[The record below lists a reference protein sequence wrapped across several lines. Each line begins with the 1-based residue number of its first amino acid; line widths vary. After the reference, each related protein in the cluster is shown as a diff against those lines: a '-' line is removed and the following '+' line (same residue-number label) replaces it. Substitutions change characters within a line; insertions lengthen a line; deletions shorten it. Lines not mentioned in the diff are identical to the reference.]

1 MTTATD
7 SLSIEGES
15 HIAHLPFGLVVGSLY
30 LFCFLLFGALLLRE
44 IRLQDANMASIARER
59 GAVLF
64 RLIEVTRDWNA
75 QHGGVYV
82 PVTETTQPNP
92 YLDDPK
98 RDLITRDGTRLTK
111 INPAFM
117 TRQIAEIAEKLDG
130 VKFHITSLRPIRPA
144 NQADPWEKIAL
155 SAFET
160 GTREQLSFID
170 GDMPV
175 HRYMAPLVV
184 KEACLK
190 CHAGQHYQVGDIR
203 GGISIT
209 MPASQ
214 LLALQQAEKRRAI
227 WLHLFAALSLGAA
240 GHYLLRRSR
249 QFFRT
254 VQTINAAQEKLIAER
269 TRALTTANDDLRREV
284 FEHRR
289 SEALLKES
297 EERLRTVLDF
307 GTDGVIVTESGLVTF
322 ANRRLGEMLGR
333 DPGDLIG
340 KSGLEILHPSERSRV
355 ERYRDDRLKG
365 IPAPTQYRTR
375 LNHPDPNRIVTVD
388 FSVKMLS
395 SSEDSPKIL
404 VSIRDVTALIEA
416 ERGNRISG
424 AVFENAA
431 EAIIVT
437 DTNNRIVRVNPAFT
451 AITGYTPNEVRGQD
465 PKLLKSGRHD
475 KTFYATMWNSLL
487 TTGLW
492 QGEIWNRRKNG
503 DAFIEWL
510 SITRIAG
517 AEGEGG
523 YVATFSDITRR
534 KEAEDLMRHKAH
546 HDPLTDLPNRALFY
560 DRLQNA
566 LLNGKRYQRTFALL
580 YVDLDYFKEVNDHL
594 GHAAGDALLVET
606 SRRLSACLREADTV
620 ARLGGDEFAMILTE
634 VSNIGDAEEIAQRA
648 LHALSAPFALSEGTA
663 NISCSIGIA
672 LFPDHGEETE
682 ILQRHADK
690 ALYAAKDGG
699 RNTYRIYTPPTK
711 N

>member
-1 MTTATD
+1 MAIPAD
-7 SLSIEGES
+7 PHRGSGEN
-15 HIAHLPFGLVVGSLY
+15 HLAHLPPWLVVLFPY
-30 LFCFLLFGALLLRE
+30 LFCLLLFGVLLLRE
-44 IRLQDANMASIARER
+44 MRQQDENIASLARER
-59 GAVLF
+59 GLVLF

-98 RDLITRDGTRLTK
+98 RDLVTRDGTRLTK

-117 TRQIAEIAEKLDG
+117 TRQIAEIAEKLNG
-130 VKFHITSLRPIRPA
+130 VKFHITSLHPIRPA
-144 NQADPWEKIAL
+144 NRADAWEKAAL
-155 SAFET
+155 SSFEA
-160 GTREQLSFID
+160 GAREQLGFIN
-170 GDMPV
+170 GDNPV
-175 HRYMAPLVV
+175 HRYMAPLVI

-190 CHAGQHYQVGDIR
+190 CHASQGYRLGDIR

-209 MPASQ
+209 MPAAE
-214 LLALQQAEKRRAI
+214 LLALQRAEKWRAA

-249 QFFRT
+249 QFLRT
-254 VQTINAAQEKLIAER
+254 VQTIHAAQEKLIAER
-269 TRALTTANDDLRREV
+269 THALTSANDELTKKIA
-284 FEHRR
+284 EHLR
-289 SEALLKES
+289 SEARLKES
-297 EERLRTVLDF
+297 EEHLRTVLDF
-307 GTDGVIVTESGLVTF
+307 GTDGVIVTENGLVIF

-333 DPGDLIG
+333 NPEDLLG
-340 KSGLEILHPSERSRV
+340 KSGLEILHPDERSRV

-365 IPAPTQYRTR
+365 IPAPTLYRTR
-375 LNHPDPNRIVTVD
+375 LKPQDPGRVITVD
-388 FSVKMLS
+388 FSVKVLDS
-395 SSEDSPKIL
+395 SGTAPRIL
-404 VSIRDVTALIEA
+404 ASVRDVTALIEA
-416 ERGNRISG
+416 ERNDRISG
-424 AVFENAA
+424 AVFDNAA
-431 EAIIVT
+431 EAILVT
-437 DTNNRIVRVNPAFT
+437 DTDNHIVRVNPAFT

-465 PKLLKSGRHD
+465 PKLLKSGHHD
-475 KTFYATMWNSLL
+475 QEFYAAMWHSLL

-510 SITRIAG
+510 SITRITDSD
-517 AEGEGG
+517 GEGG
-523 YVATFSDITRR
+523 FVATFSDITRR

-566 LLNGKRYQRTFALL
+566 LLNSKRYKRAFALL

-594 GHAAGDALLVET
+594 GHAAGDTVLIET
-606 SRRLSACLREADTV
+606 SRRLSSCLREADTI

-634 VSNIGDAEEIAQRA
+634 VKHIGDAEDIAQRA
-648 LHALSAPFALSEGTA
+648 LHALSAPFALAEGTA
-663 NISCSIGIA
+663 HISCSIGIA
-672 LFPDHGEETE
+672 LFPNHGEETE

-699 RNTYRIYTPPTK
+699 RNTYRIYTPPPAK
-711 N
+711 